1 LCALTIVFNL
11 RVGLPVCFP
20 VFWRPLLTP
29 RVQNIFAGTGMDP
42 DFDQAVKEELSLPD
56 GSTDGLVEVD
66 TLTPELYA
74 AIFAFPT
81 PIQVEH
87 LTPVHYAAAT
97 GKFDEVKRLLE
108 EGAEYPQPTALLPS
122 PLCIAAM
129 HPPHYRMVTYL
140 CSQQGARP
148 LNELPAPWLDSIPL
162 RTACALSS
170 AGDTQEDY
178 DATLI
183 GATLNIK
190 CLQMLSA
197 YAQGGMDDDQLVF
210 ALERIRREVAEGL
223 DESNAAAE
231 TADKT
236 TQQQQQHQQ
245 ERELSVGDEGGHA
258 GAEANAEAD
267 ADADADFGV
276 TAAGGVDDRAPGAAD

>member
-1 LCALTIVFNL
+1 LDCFFLAVLCALTIVFNL

-108 EGAEYPQPTALLPS
+108 EGTYHFSPSILMALYLHTLALLFSSTPFS
-122 PLCIAAM
+122 RALFLLRRGVPAAHRAAPIAAV
-129 HPPHYRMVTYL
+129 HRCDAPAALPHGHLPVLAAGCAPAERAPCPMVRL
-140 CSQQGARP
+140 D
-148 LNELPAPWLDSIPL
+148 PAPHCL
-162 RTACALSS
+162 RA
-170 AGDTQEDY
+170 
-178 DATLI
+178 
-183 GATLNIK
+183 
-190 CLQMLSA
+190 
-197 YAQGGMDDDQLVF
+197 
-210 ALERIRREVAEGL
+210 
-223 DESNAAAE
+223 
-231 TADKT
+231 
-236 TQQQQQHQQ
+236 
-245 ERELSVGDEGGHA
+245 
-258 GAEANAEAD
+258 
-267 ADADADFGV
+267 
-276 TAAGGVDDRAPGAAD
+276 